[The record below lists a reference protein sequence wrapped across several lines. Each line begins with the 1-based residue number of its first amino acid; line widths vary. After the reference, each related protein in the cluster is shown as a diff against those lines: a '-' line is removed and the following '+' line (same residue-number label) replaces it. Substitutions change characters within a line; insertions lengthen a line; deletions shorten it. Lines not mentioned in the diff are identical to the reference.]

1 MGASKTYKGGP
12 SWAGKHSNRGKE
24 RPYSKGKASNQPEGT
39 HMSGEN
45 DGLRKGAKS
54 GAGKSG
60 PFTGPKKRS
69 AAASGY

>member
-1 MGASKTYKGGP
+1 MGASKTYKQSVRWGG
-12 SWAGKHSNRGKE
+12 AHSNRGKE
-24 RPYSKGKASNQPEGT
+24 RPYTSKPIAKMEGT

-60 PFTGPKKRS
+60 SFMGPKKRS
-69 AAASGY
+69 PSASGY